1 MSVYERAF
9 FAKMV
14 SAQKSSPEGPS
25 YADPWT
31 NDFRSASLT
40 SQSA

>member
-14 SAQKSSPEGPS
+14 SAQKSSPEGP